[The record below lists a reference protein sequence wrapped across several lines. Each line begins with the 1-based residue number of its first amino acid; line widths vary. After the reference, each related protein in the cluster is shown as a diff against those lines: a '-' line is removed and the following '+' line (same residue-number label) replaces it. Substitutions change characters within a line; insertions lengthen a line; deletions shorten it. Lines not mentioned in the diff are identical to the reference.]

1 MHIEQAIILAAGKG
15 SRMKSKVSKP
25 MTKVGNKKLIQYGI
39 DALLDNN
46 IRRIIIIYSKYS
58 EDLVELK
65 KVYPNIKFIKQ
76 DSIDGSL
83 STFNFMKEIC
93 DNTFLMLDCDIVFSK
108 VDLKNMLKSIKYENT
123 IDGYFAV
130 VSKPIENNPKYIK
143 MSNNR
148 ITDFNK
154 KEFKNGY
161 SGGMIYLW
169 LKCPFKEAKDFAK
182 ISNSLGSFFNEIVKK
197 KNIQAM
203 FIEKIIDIDTKDDII
218 KNEKLLKTIIDEE

>member
-15 SRMKSKVSKP
+15 SRMKSKASKP
-25 MTKVGNKKLIQYGI
+25 MTKVGNKRLIQYGI
-39 DALLDNN
+39 EALLDNN
-46 IRRIIIIYSKYS
+46 IRRIIIIYSEYS

-76 DSIDGSL
+76 DTIDGSL

-93 DNTFLMLDCDIVFSK
+93 DDTFLMLDCDIVFSK
-108 VDLKNMLKSIKYENT
+108 VDFKNMLKSIKYEET

-130 VSKPIENNPKYIK
+130 ISKPIPDNPKYIK

-148 ITDFNK
+148 IIDFNK
-154 KEFKNGY
+154 KEFENGY

-169 LKCPFKEAKDFAK
+169 FKCPFKEAKDFAK
-182 ISNSLGSFFNEIVKK
+182 TSNSLGLFFNEIVKK

-203 FIEKIIDIDTKDDII
+203 FIEKIIDVDTKEDII
-218 KNEKLLKTIIDEE
+218 KTEKMLNTIIDEE